1 MSVSAVRQWLQHNK
15 LLTCL
20 GQKWSPSP
28 VKSFRRQRSSETLS
42 WSYVSNPGTWPLLGI
57 HLGQMVD
64 RAEDMFGDREAIV
77 SIQQGKRRTFSQV
90 KQEVN
95 INPAYR
101 PNEMEYCLNKVSV
114 KAIICHEKFK
124 TSDYHQML
132 CQIAPELLS
141 SSKDDLNLSRLPF
154 LKRVIMCSEK
164 DVSGAFKFGDLYDA
178 GDTSHV
184 KILGDISARLKS
196 DDPFNIQFTSG
207 TTGFPKAAI
216 LTHHMLVNN
225 AYGVGKRAQYNK
237 SRVRICLSVP
247 LYHCF
252 GCVAGALTGA
262 LYGATCVLP
271 TEAYNPEACVQAIQ
285 DERVSSCYG
294 TPTMF
299 VDILNEQR
307 RKPRDI
313 SSLST
318 GIMAGAPCPQELVM
332 AVMNDLNMKDFMVMY
347 GMTETSPVSF
357 QCYPTDSPQVKS
369 STIGFPSDHIEAKVA
384 DEDGQVVR
392 IGEAGELCIRGYCN
406 FLGYW
411 GDPEKT
417 EETMGP
423 DRWLKTGDL
432 AVLQPDGYGQIIG
445 RIKDLIIRGGEN
457 IYPAEIE
464 NFFLGHPSIIEA
476 QVFSVP
482 DARMGEEVAAWIRK
496 ADDAELTATTLK
508 EWCKGKIA
516 HYKVPRYILFKD
528 EFPKTVTGKIQKF
541 VMRDVTMKEL
551 NLN

>member
-423 DRWLKTGDL
+423 DRWLKTG
-432 AVLQPDGYGQIIG
+432 Y
-445 RIKDLIIRGGEN
+445 
-457 IYPAEIE
+457 
-464 NFFLGHPSIIEA
+464 S
-476 QVFSVP
+476 VF
-482 DARMGEEVAAWIRK
+482 RMP
-496 ADDAELTATTLK
+496 
-508 EWCKGKIA
+508 EWEKK
-516 HYKVPRYILFKD
+516 
-528 EFPKTVTGKIQKF
+528 
-541 VMRDVTMKEL
+541 
-551 NLN
+551 